1 MTAAGVPVPAD
12 QGAPG
17 PEGPQARRVHQVGCP
32 RAADG
37 RRDRRGRLHPAS
49 GLGTRHRSSAWA
61 TPRWSSTTPRPN
73 WAPPATS
80 SRSVS
85 APTRT
90 CSACS
95 PRAAEVCWPVPGRAR
110 SSSTTERGRRSAA
123 GTLAEI
129 CAAGGEEEAEE
140 RCREVFAA
148 FATHVVTMGPVGTG
162 QAGESVQQRPAH
174 PQPGRHRPARLRR
187 RHRPANV
194 NEGCFEREA

>member
-1 MTAAGVPVPAD
+1 MRPARTRGPCEAARGLAGDEPPATDAHTQGTSSTIHERSTHDSRSSPGARRPGCARTGRAAGTS
-12 QGAPG
+12 GSSF
-17 PEGPQARRVHQVGCP
+17 GCP

-49 GLGTRHRSSAWA
+49 GLGARHRSSAWA

-90 CSACS
+90 CPACS

-123 GTLAEI
+123 GTWPRSAPP
-129 CAAGGEEEAEE
+129 AGAPT
-140 RCREVFAA
+140 RKC
-148 FATHVVTMGPVGTG
+148 
-162 QAGESVQQRPAH
+162 Q
-174 PQPGRHRPARLRR
+174 
-187 RHRPANV
+187 
-194 NEGCFEREA
+194 